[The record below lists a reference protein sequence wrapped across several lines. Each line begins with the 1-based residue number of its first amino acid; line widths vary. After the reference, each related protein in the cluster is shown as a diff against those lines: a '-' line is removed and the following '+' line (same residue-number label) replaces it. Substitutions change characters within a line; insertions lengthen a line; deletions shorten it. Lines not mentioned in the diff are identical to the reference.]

1 MQRRMREGNQLL
13 FVPPAERGRHLSP
26 PQAFKEIQ
34 YSHLSKAS
42 VMDSKSLAYYVT
54 KVFAMVLRWQGKRST
69 LLEALLLLVG
79 YSFLVLKLQ

>member
-13 FVPPAERGRHLSP
+13 FVPSAKEIFLSR
-26 PQAFKEIQ
+26 PQVFEEIQ

-54 KVFAMVLRWQGKRST
+54 KAFAMALRWQGKRSPP
-69 LLEALLLLVG
+69 LEALLLLVA
-79 YSFLVLKLQ
+79 YIFLVLKLQ